1 VVKVKNMDKDRNLMN
16 DPNNGIAI
24 TEYKYDPAG
33 QRADTVTYNKDS
45 QPIAMK

>member
-1 VVKVKNMDKDRNLMN
+1 MN

-24 TEYKYDPAG
+24 TEYIYDASG
-33 QRADTVTYNKDS
+33 QRSDTITYNKDN